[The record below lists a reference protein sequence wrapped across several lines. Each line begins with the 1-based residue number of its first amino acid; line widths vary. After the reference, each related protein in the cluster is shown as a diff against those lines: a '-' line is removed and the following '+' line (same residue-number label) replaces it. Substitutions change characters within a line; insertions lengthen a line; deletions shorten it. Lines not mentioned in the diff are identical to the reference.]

1 MMCQC
6 RRYQLQWVFD
16 GQTNALLAATGLMLV
31 SIITLIL
38 FLYVAFGKKNL
49 LVLLLLLLLLK

>member
-1 MMCQC
+1 M
-6 RRYQLQWVFD
+6 FD